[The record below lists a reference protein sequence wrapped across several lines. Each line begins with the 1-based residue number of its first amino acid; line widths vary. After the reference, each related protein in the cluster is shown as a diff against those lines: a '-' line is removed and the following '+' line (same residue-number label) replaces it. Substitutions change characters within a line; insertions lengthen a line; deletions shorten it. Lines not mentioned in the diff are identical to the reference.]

1 MARLLNDYGHKRYLL
16 GWVLIGC
23 LLCILITLSINKT
36 KIVYK
41 FLQRLEENW
50 KSILDNFQ
58 EGIILFN
65 KEFKILY
72 KNNSIKT
79 IFGYESNDESN
90 LEENISTDS

>member
-1 MARLLNDYGHKRYLL
+1 MN
-16 GWVLIGC
+16 I
-23 LLCILITLSINKT
+23 I
-36 KIVYK
+36 YK
-41 FLQRLEENW
+41 FLKRLEENW

-79 IFGYESNDESN
+79 IFGYENND
-90 LEENISTDS
+90 DMD